1 MKIEEVARSGV
12 ESDRI
17 ERVLLSDHC
26 WYWVKDNSFRIYSPV
41 EPNARA
47 RSGQRQGAYLRFKAD
62 GEDGLWIEAP
72 LSSLVAVG
80 YSDLDNAG
88 DESDGDKGK

>member
-1 MKIEEVARSGV
+1 MKIEEVARPGV
-12 ESDRI
+12 ETSEI
-17 ERVLLSDHC
+17 EEVLLTDSH
-26 WYWVKDNSFRIYSPV
+26 WYPVKDKSFRIYSPV

-47 RSGQRQGAYLRFKAD
+47 RGGQRQGAYLRFRNM
-62 GEDGLWIEAP
+62 ETGLWIEAP

-88 DESDGDKGK
+88 SDGDKGK